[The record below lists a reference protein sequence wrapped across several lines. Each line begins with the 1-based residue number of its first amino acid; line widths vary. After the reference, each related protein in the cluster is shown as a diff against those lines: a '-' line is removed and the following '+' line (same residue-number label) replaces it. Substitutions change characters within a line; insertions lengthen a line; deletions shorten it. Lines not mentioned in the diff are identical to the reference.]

1 MGSEMCIRDRVY
13 LKRLTMGPLM
23 LDPVLERGEWRPLS
37 AEEVAALRQA

>member
-1 MGSEMCIRDRVY
+1 MVY

-23 LDPVLERGEWRPLS
+23 LDPALERGEWRPLS